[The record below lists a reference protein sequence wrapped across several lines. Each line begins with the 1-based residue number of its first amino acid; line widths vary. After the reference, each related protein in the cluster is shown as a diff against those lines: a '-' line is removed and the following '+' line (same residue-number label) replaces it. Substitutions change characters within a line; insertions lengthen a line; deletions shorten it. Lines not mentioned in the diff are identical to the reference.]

1 MTNLRSRRWL
11 LKLQDNE
18 EDVTPN
24 EYFRIRTAMVQK
36 MKESCGNLYPQKCL
50 LDTTLQDFVEKYS
63 RL

>member
-1 MTNLRSRRWL
+1 MAAKAT
-11 LKLQDNE
+11 DNE

-36 MKESCGNLYPQKCL
+36 MKESGGNLYPQKCL